1 MQLHLLRKSNIGQMN
16 VKRFF
21 SSRVPAGGGGG
32 GTPFQEANGDVPLDG
47 DAFSRLG

>member
-21 SSRVPAGGGGG
+21 SSRVPAGGGG
-32 GTPFQEANGDVPLDG
+32 TPLQEANGDVPLDG

>member
-32 GTPFQEANGDVPLDG
+32 TPFQEANGDVPLDG